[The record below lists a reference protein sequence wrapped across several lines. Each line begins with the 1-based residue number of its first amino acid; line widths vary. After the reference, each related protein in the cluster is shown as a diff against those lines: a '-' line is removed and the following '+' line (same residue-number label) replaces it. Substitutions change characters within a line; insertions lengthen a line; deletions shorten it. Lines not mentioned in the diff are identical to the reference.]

1 MKNKFLV
8 LLLILFY
15 SIFIA
20 NAQHTYVFIGSYN
33 FSKSEDTAGIFVFE
47 LNEKN
52 GQLNQITSVKNVLN
66 PSFLT
71 ISQNGKFLY
80 ACTDTKTPNAGS
92 VSSYEFNPTTKKLTF
107 INSQKTNGENP
118 VYLSV
123 NKNGKWLT
131 TANYNDGSVSVF
143 SLNENGSIHPINQF
157 ISFKDSS
164 INKERQSSSHIHSTI
179 FSPKEDFLFLPD
191 LGADKIRCFQF
202 DSNKNQPLIETQFP
216 NTNTTL
222 GSGPRHFTFHPNGKF
237 AYCIEELSGTVSVY
251 NYQKGKLDSLQR
263 ISTHFKKYDSVLSS
277 ADIHISPDGKYLYAS
292 NRNIENNIA
301 IFIIQDNGTLKL
313 IGHQSTFGTIPRNFA
328 MDKNGKFLIV
338 ANQKSGNM
346 VVFKRNKKT
355 GLLKK
360 IKQNNVVL
368 KNPSCVQIYQ
378 Y

>member
-52 GQLNQITSVKNVLN
+52 GQLNEIASVKNVLN

-71 ISQNGKFLY
+71 LSQNGKFLY

-92 VSSYEFNPTTKKLTF
+92 VSSYEFNPSTKKLTF

-123 NKNGKWLT
+123 NKNEKWLT

-328 MDKNGKFLIV
+328 MNKNGKFLIV

>member
-15 SIFIA
+15 GVFIV

-71 ISQNGKFLY
+71 LSQNGKFLY

-92 VSSYEFNPTTKKLTF
+92 VSSYEFNPSTKKLTF

-179 FSPKEDFLFLPD
+179 FSPNEDFLFLPD
-191 LGADKIRCFQF
+191 LGADKIRCFEF
-202 DSNKNQPLIETQFP
+202 DSNKNQPLIETQFLY
-216 NTNTTL
+216 TKTIS
-222 GSGPRHFTFHPNGKF
+222 GSGPRHFTFHPNKKF

-251 NYQKGKLDSLQR
+251 NYKNGKLDSLQR
-263 ISTHFKKYDSVLSS
+263 IITHSKKYDTVLSS

-292 NRNIENNIA
+292 NRSIENNIA
-301 IFIIQDNGTLKL
+301 IYQIQENGTLKS

-328 MDKNGKFLIV
+328 IEKNGKFLIV

>member
-52 GQLNQITSVKNVLN
+52 GQLNEIASVKNVLN

-92 VSSYEFNPTTKKLTF
+92 VSSYEFNPSTKKLTF

-131 TANYNDGSVSVF
+131 T
-143 SLNENGSIHPINQF
+143 
-157 ISFKDSS
+157 
-164 INKERQSSSHIHSTI
+164 
-179 FSPKEDFLFLPD
+179 
-191 LGADKIRCFQF
+191 
-202 DSNKNQPLIETQFP
+202 
-216 NTNTTL
+216 
-222 GSGPRHFTFHPNGKF
+222 
-237 AYCIEELSGTVSVY
+237 
-251 NYQKGKLDSLQR
+251 
-263 ISTHFKKYDSVLSS
+263 
-277 ADIHISPDGKYLYAS
+277 
-292 NRNIENNIA
+292 
-301 IFIIQDNGTLKL
+301 
-313 IGHQSTFGTIPRNFA
+313 
-328 MDKNGKFLIV
+328 
-338 ANQKSGNM
+338 
-346 VVFKRNKKT
+346 
-355 GLLKK
+355 
-360 IKQNNVVL
+360 
-368 KNPSCVQIYQ
+368 
-378 Y
+378 